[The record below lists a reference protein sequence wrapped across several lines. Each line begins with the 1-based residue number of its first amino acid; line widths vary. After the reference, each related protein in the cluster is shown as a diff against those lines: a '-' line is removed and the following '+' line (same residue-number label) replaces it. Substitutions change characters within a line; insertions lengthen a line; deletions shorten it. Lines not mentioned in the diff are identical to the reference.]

1 MGLQTDLFV
10 GSTEDARNYDGDATR
25 SLERIQLGGLT
36 NLEFETLR
44 AIIANEPWD
53 VKRHALEQIASTETS
68 WTFRFPDTYVTALQ
82 SLDVDGVKNA
92 ATTWAA
98 TEEIAAS
105 PSDVVP
111 VIESLVRL
119 AKSASANGRNLFV
132 WTAL

>member
-10 GSTEDARNYDGDATR
+10 GSIEDARNYDGAATTA
-25 SLERIQLGGLT
+25 LEHIQLGGLT

-44 AIIANEPWD
+44 AIIANEAWD
-53 VKRHALEQIASTETS
+53 VKRHALEEVASTEAS
-68 WTFRFPDTYVTALQ
+68 WAFRFPDPYVTALQ
-82 SLDVDGVKNA
+82 ALDVAGMNNA

-105 PSDVVP
+105 PSDVLP
-111 VIESLVRL
+111 IIESLVRL
-119 AKSASANGRNLFV
+119 AKSASGNGRDLFV